1 MKKLIL
7 MNSLLILLS
16 IGCKKKEDE
25 TVTKPNRYCRFEI
38 SGNADAV
45 KIDYSYYNENLKYIT
60 YYENRAI
67 QGGWSHSFTS
77 KVDNSINIHLY
88 NTKPLSGNFN
98 VKLKFYVDGL
108 LQEEV
113 SSGTN
118 AAISIST
125 KVK

>member
-16 IGCKKKEDE
+16 MGCKKKEDE

-38 SGNADAV
+38 TGNADNV
-45 KIDYSYYNENLKYIT
+45 KIDYSYSNENLKYIT
-60 YYENRAI
+60 YSENRAI
-67 QGGWSHSFTS
+67 QSNWSHSFTS
-77 KVDNSINIHLY
+77 KVDNNVSIFLWN
-88 NTKPLSGNFN
+88 NKPLSGNFN
-98 VKLKFYVDGL
+98 VKLKFFVDGL